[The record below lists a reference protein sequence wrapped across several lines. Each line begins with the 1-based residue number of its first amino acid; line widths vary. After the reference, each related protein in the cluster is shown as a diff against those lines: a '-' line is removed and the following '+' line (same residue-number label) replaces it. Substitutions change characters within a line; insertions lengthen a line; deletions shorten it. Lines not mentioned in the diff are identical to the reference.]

1 LKIPFLPLL
10 IGSLPH
16 TNPEEGVEAVFRFFP
31 DSPTWPQFP
40 KISHYEGMNLQYLEN
55 IPGWFVNQDKLI
67 FKRAEN
73 NIDEISEFLE
83 YALDDKYEKFYITEK
98 RAIGLSIFL
107 KKLRDKK
114 KPAYIK
120 GQVIGPVTFLAS
132 HILEDGTRLYKD
144 EVYAEAIPL
153 FLRQKALFQYYEFK
167 KISPGSDVII
177 FFDEPILSEIG
188 SAVTNIELSTAEKI
202 LNRALENVPFIAGM
216 HICGNSDWDFVLRL
230 PISIINF
237 DAYNYLD
244 EFLLYR
250 KSVKEFI
257 SKGNSIALGIIPTDK
272 EELSMIDEKLLMTK
286 TLYAIENLKD
296 ISGEQEISD
305 RIIITPSCG
314 MGALEVEESE
324 KVFYLINY
332 LIEELKRYYKN

>member
-1 LKIPFLPLL
+1 MKIPFLPLL

-67 FKRAEN
+67 FKKAEN

-132 HILEDGTRLYKD
+132 HTLEDGTRLYKD

-202 LNRALENVPFIAGM
+202 LSRALQNVPFVSGM
-216 HICGNSDWDFVLRL
+216 HICGNSDWDFILRM
-230 PISIINF
+230 PINIINF
-237 DAYNYLD
+237 DAYNYLE
-244 EFLLYR
+244 EFLLYK
-250 KSVKEFI
+250 KSIKDFVT
-257 SKGNSIALGIIPTDK
+257 KGCSIALGIIPTNK
-272 EELSMIDEKLLMTK
+272 EDLKKIDEKTLLSK
-286 TLYAIENLKD
+286 TLYAIESLKD
-296 ISGEQEISD
+296 ITGVDNIGNK
-305 RIIITPSCG
+305 IIVTPSCG
-314 MGALEVEESE
+314 MGTLDVEECY
-324 KVFYLINY
+324 KIFNLINY
-332 LIEELKRYYKN
+332 ITGKLK